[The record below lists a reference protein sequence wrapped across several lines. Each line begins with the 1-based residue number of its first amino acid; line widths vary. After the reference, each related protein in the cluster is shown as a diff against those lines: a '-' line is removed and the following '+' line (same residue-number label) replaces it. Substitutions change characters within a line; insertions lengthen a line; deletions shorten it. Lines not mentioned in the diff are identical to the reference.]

1 MKNGGKKMKP
11 KIGDLV
17 MVDPDITPTYGWGSV
32 DKGDVGVFREYS
44 DTISKEVHVDFP
56 KQKGWCGTVSD
67 LILIST
73 TLMNVG
79 PQGAMGPQGLPG
91 APGQTGETNMKT
103 KAGTSWSFDSIATLD
118 VDYSEIARELCKAN
132 PLAII
137 SAEGKDGDS
146 YGVMVHEFL
155 VTKAEVCSLPMPIG
169 KTITVDNCLIV
180 KTTKENFSNWI
191 SWAKVVKGASWPKK
205 FKRKAK
211 VTVTLAHI

>member
-1 MKNGGKKMKP
+1 MKFKV
-11 KIGDLV
+11 GDLV
-17 MVDPDITPTYGWGSV
+17 LVDPDTTPMFGWGEV
-32 DKGDVGVFREYS
+32 ERGDIGVFKKYS
-44 DTISKEVHVDFP
+44 ENLCNEVLVDFP
-56 KQKGWCGTVSD
+56 KQKGWCGTISD
-67 LILIST
+67 LTLIST
-73 TLMNVG
+73 TLMGVG
-79 PQGAMGPQGLPG
+79 PQGPQGLPG

-118 VDYSEIARELCKAN
+118 IDYGEVARELCKAN

-155 VTKAEVCSLPMPIG
+155 ITKAEVCSLPMPTG
-169 KTITVDNCLIV
+169 KTIKVNNCIVV
-180 KTTKENFSNWI
+180 KTTKEDFSNWI

-205 FKRKAK
+205 FKRKVK